1 MINNKIKLYKILVVA
16 GGWSDERDI
25 SLMSGKNVFDCL
37 KKNKF
42 NVKFID
48 IKKNNLKKILDYK
61 PDIIFNSLH
70 GEFGEDGG
78 FETFAKKN
86 NIIIT
91 HSGAISSAL
100 CFNKRLLK
108 NFLKKELKIL
118 TPKEIEFKTKNQIKY
133 PVILKPN
140 WGGSSKGIKFLN
152 NYDELNKKIFKSEN
166 LIEEFIYG
174 KELTVTVIEN
184 RNKIKALGVTEIEFE
199 NKHYDYTAKYTKNK
213 SLHFLPARI
222 PRTQYNFL
230 MKISK
235 KIFSVCNCKGIARLD
250 YIMSRENKK
259 IFFLE
264 MNTHPGLTKISLAPE
279 QANYQNFTYL
289 NLLEHIINSSL

>member
-1 MINNKIKLYKILVVA
+1 MRDKKIKSPKILVVA

-25 SLMSGKNVFDCL
+25 SIMSGKNVFYCL

-42 NVKFID
+42 NVKFLD
-48 IKKNNLKKILDYK
+48 IKKNNIEQILDIK

-78 FETFAKKN
+78 INSFAYKN
-86 NIIIT
+86 KITIT

-108 NFLKKELKIL
+108 NFLKKELNIS
-118 TPKEIEFKTKNQIKY
+118 TPKEIKFNKKIEY

-152 NYDELNKKIFKSEN
+152 SKEDLKKNLFNHQN
-166 LIEEFIYG
+166 LIEEIIYG

-184 RNKIKALGVTEIEFE
+184 ENKIKALGVTEIEFE

-222 PRTQYNFL
+222 PKMKYNFL
-230 MKISK
+230 MDISK
-235 KIFSVCNCKGIARLD
+235 KIFSVCNCKGIARID
-250 YIMSRENKK
+250 YIMCNKNKK
-259 IFFLE
+259 IFLLE
-264 MNTHPGLTKISLAPE
+264 INTHPGLTKISLAPE
-279 QANYQNFTYL
+279 QANYKNFTYL
-289 NLLEHIINSSL
+289 NLLECIINSSL

>member
-1 MINNKIKLYKILVVA
+1 MRDKKIKSPKILVVA

-25 SLMSGKNVFDCL
+25 SIMSGKNVFYCL

-42 NVKFID
+42 NVKFLD
-48 IKKNNLKKILDYK
+48 IKKNNIEQILDIK

-78 FETFAKKN
+78 INSFAYKN
-86 NIIIT
+86 KITIT

-108 NFLKKELKIL
+108 NFLKKELNIS
-118 TPKEIEFKTKNQIKY
+118 TPKEIKFNKKVEY

-152 NYDELNKKIFKSEN
+152 SKEDLKKNIFNHQN
-166 LIEEFIYG
+166 LIEEIIYG

-184 RNKIKALGVTEIEFE
+184 KNKIKALGVTEIEFE

-222 PRTQYNFL
+222 PKMKYNFL
-230 MKISK
+230 MDISK
-235 KIFSVCNCKGIARLD
+235 KIFSVCNCKGIARID
-250 YIMSRENKK
+250 YIMCNKNKK
-259 IFFLE
+259 IFLLE
-264 MNTHPGLTKISLAPE
+264 INTHPGLTKISLAPE
-279 QANYQNFTYL
+279 QANYKNFTYL
-289 NLLEHIINSSL
+289 NLLECIINSSL